1 MIAFIKFLSLFQKN
15 GKKIFFF
22 RVMNSYILDW
32 QLLLIG
38 VLTTCFSKRKKE
50 KMDLVLDKR
59 YENLVDVI
67 HETFTKKYYIVRIPQ
82 SKRGQIYLIVRK
94 NKGKVVVRAERGV
107 SFQNV

>member
-1 MIAFIKFLSLFQKN
+1 
-15 GKKIFFF
+15 
-22 RVMNSYILDW
+22 
-32 QLLLIG
+32 
-38 VLTTCFSKRKKE
+38 
-50 KMDLVLDKR
+50 MDLVLDKR